1 MVDVVQ
7 HGYLQILSN
16 VLYAGS
22 ENAEFLT
29 ASPFQ
34 PRPKGLDRNWAIVAV
49 HEGVTRVRAEPF
61 DAIELDL
68 GILWADV
75 DLGRAR

>member
-1 MVDVVQ
+1 
-7 HGYLQILSN
+7 
-16 VLYAGS
+16 VLYTGS

-29 ASPFQ
+29 ASPLRASAA
-34 PRPKGLDRNWAIVAV
+34 RPKGQDRNWAIVAV

-75 DLGRAR
+75 DLGHAR